1 MCNAIAAVLKFS
13 DSELQKVIDHSKN
26 KWWTK
31 SNYALQ

>member
-13 DSELQKVIDHSKN
+13 DSEIKEVVEHNQN

-31 SNYALQ
+31 SSYL